1 MNYKINRPLVIGKRE
16 KVSGLMKDA
25 LRGKIMTEFV
35 GFRPKTYLYLMND
48 DDTDKKA
55 TKKCVLKKQRLQFS
69 DYKNFLLNNKIILKS
84 QQRFKSEAHDVY
96 TENINKTALS
106 INDERRLQTSDR
118 ISRYPYG
125 YKNFRKYA
133 KQNC

>member
-16 KVSGLMKDA
+16 KVNGLMKDA

-35 GFRPKTYLYLMND
+35 GFRPKTYLYLMNGD
-48 DDTDKKA
+48 NTDKKA
-55 TKKCVLKKQRLQFS
+55 MKKCVLKNKDFS
-69 DYKNFLLNNKIILKS
+69 LVIINFLLNNKIILKS

>member
-1 MNYKINRPLVIGKRE
+1 
-16 KVSGLMKDA
+16 MKDA
-25 LRGKIMTEFV
+25 LRGKIMAEFV

-48 DDTDKKA
+48 DNTDKKA
-55 TKKCVLKKQRLQFS
+55 MKKCVLKNKDFS
-69 DYKNFLLNNKIILKS
+69 LVIINFLLNNKIILKS

>member
-1 MNYKINRPLVIGKRE
+1 MNYKINRPLVIGKRG
-16 KVSGLMKDA
+16 KVNGLMKDA

-48 DDTDKKA
+48 DNTDKKA
-55 TKKCVLKKQRLQFS
+55 MKKCVLKNKDFS
-69 DYKNFLLNNKIILKS
+69 LVIINFLLNNKIILKS

>member
-16 KVSGLMKDA
+16 KVNGLMKDA

-48 DDTDKKA
+48 DNTDKKA
-55 TKKCVLKKQRLQFS
+55 MKKCVLKNKDFS
-69 DYKNFLLNNKIILKS
+69 LVIINFLLNNKIILKS

-96 TENINKTALS
+96 TENINKIALS

>member
-16 KVSGLMKDA
+16 KVNGLMKDA

-48 DDTDKKA
+48 DNTDKKA
-55 TKKCVLKKQRLQFS
+55 MKKCVLKNKDFS
-69 DYKNFLLNNKIILKS
+69 LVIINFLLNNKIILKS

>member
-16 KVSGLMKDA
+16 KVNGLMKDA

-48 DDTDKKA
+48 DNADKKA
-55 TKKCVLKKQRLQFS
+55 MKKCVLKNKDFS
-69 DYKNFLLNNKIILKS
+69 LVIINFLLNNKIILKS

>member
-1 MNYKINRPLVIGKRE
+1 
-16 KVSGLMKDA
+16 MKDA

-48 DDTDKKA
+48 DNTDKKA
-55 TKKCVLKKQRLQFS
+55 MKKCVLKNKDFS
-69 DYKNFLLNNKIILKS
+69 LVIINFLLNNKIILKS

-96 TENINKTALS
+96 TENINKIALS